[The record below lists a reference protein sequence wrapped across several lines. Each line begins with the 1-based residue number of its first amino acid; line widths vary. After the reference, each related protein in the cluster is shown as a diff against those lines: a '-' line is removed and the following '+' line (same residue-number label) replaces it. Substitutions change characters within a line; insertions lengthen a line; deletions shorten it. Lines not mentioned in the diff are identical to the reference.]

1 MRKWLYLLLGLVL
14 FVVISKMN
22 RKRKVRSPFFKRLNE
37 TLTILVW
44 VLLSV
49 YTLTFLRWLFK
60 QIFQ

>member
-22 RKRKVRSPFFKRLNE
+22 LKRKVRSPFFKRLNE

>member
-49 YTLTFLRWLFK
+49 YTLTFLKWLFT